1 MLKTVASLYYA
12 LRNARVEPVGS
23 ARIENG
29 RLVIEVPGLSSATW
43 PGFFWFRGRRFYD
56 PDYDTEYVGTEITD
70 SGESGTAEWI
80 EIDMGSMT
88 ATYKENGPEGPT
100 WGHNKIW
107 RRISDL
113 GNGKHYIQC

>member
-43 PGFFWFRGRRFYD
+43 PGFFWFRTVRYYD
-56 PDYDTEYVGTEITD
+56 EDIDSEQYGTPISGDRARWVKYVGPVPSGAWPANVWYFDTE
-70 SGESGTAEWI
+70 
-80 EIDMGSMT
+80 
-88 ATYKENGPEGPT
+88 NP
-100 WGHNKIW
+100 
-107 RRISDL
+107 
-113 GNGKHYIQC
+113 QCYLPF